1 MVAVSL
7 AANVIGSDAAADGG
21 GTPGCI
27 RDHLK
32 MKGVVALVDMIIAV
46 AERSRL
52 AFGQYS
58 ATLLMPAL
66 LRSQRGT
73 AASASE
79 AAPRRTP
86 GYALVRVLEAG
97 ERLFDRREAG
107 QHAAISATRG
117 APLIEAASLTKHSP
131 CVPAA
136 SCTVI
141 PFRCAR
147 CTT

>member
-73 AASASE
+73 AAVRQRPHREERRATPSCVSSKPASACSIGGK
-79 AAPRRTP
+79 P
-86 GYALVRVLEAG
+86 GNMRQYR
-97 ERLFDRREAG
+97 
-107 QHAAISATRG
+107 QRG
-117 APLIEAASLTKHSP
+117 GRP
-131 CVPAA
+131 
-136 SCTVI
+136 
-141 PFRCAR
+141 
-147 CTT
+147 